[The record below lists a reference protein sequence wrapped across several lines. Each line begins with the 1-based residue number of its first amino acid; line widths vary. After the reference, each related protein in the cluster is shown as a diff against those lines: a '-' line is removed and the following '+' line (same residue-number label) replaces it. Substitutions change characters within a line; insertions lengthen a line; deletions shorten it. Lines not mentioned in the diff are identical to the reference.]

1 MNPARVPG
9 NQPLCSASM
18 RVRHDPEG
26 ISRQPVPMSGGDPAQ
41 GLGQIAPLLDAGYV
55 VVWTDSSRTHNPN
68 GWAIR
73 RAAIR
78 FTR

>member
-1 MNPARVPG
+1 MTPGKGYTNSQSRCPA
-9 NQPLCSASM
+9 A
-18 RVRHDPEG
+18 
-26 ISRQPVPMSGGDPAQ
+26 
-41 GLGQIAPLLDAGYV
+41 APPRAITRLADGVYV